1 MLSFRAVKYRNDFF
15 NIPASNLRNASN
27 VIRVFLF
34 KSNHFIIRIVPYLT
48 AQLLKSHFHNYLFS
62 VVSHLSLLQYSLR
75 CIFF

>member
-1 MLSFRAVKYRNDFF
+1 MMLSFRAVKYRNDFF

-48 AQLLKSHFHNYLFS
+48 AQLLKSHFS
-62 VVSHLSLLQYSLR
+62 
-75 CIFF
+75 

>member
-15 NIPASNLRNASN
+15 QYPPASNLRNASN

-48 AQLLKSHFHNYLFS
+48 AQLLKSHFS
-62 VVSHLSLLQYSLR
+62 
-75 CIFF
+75 